1 MTKSNPYK
9 EKDAYDFGDIDD
21 SDLFAIDIDADRLCA
36 QRSRDKR
43 SLVAPYSQPFFTNTP
58 STDIDTKGNASV
70 ADGQNFS
77 LEDVIARNKRFKLE
91 EYDAFDKDLR
101 APIIPDEFEKSTTQ
115 ALFQHYGYSKFR
127 PGQLEV
133 MHAIISQRRDCSVF
147 WATGSGKSLCYQ
159 LPALHTSK
167 TAVVISPLISL
178 MQDQCN
184 KLNGSSQN
192 TVAVFLGSSQH
203 DATIDR
209 RALIDGEFL
218 LVFMTPEKLCS
229 GNTVEQLER
238 LNSTKGLSVIAIDE
252 AHCVSEW
259 GHDFRPQYRQIR
271 NIRSAGLLLDVPFLS
286 LTGTATPRVRQDVI
300 TSLLL
305 KDPLV
310 QVHSFDRAN
319 LRLHVHRKPPGKNG
333 FQIALASLVKEIQR
347 KPESTIIYAPTI
359 QVVEDISLWLSAQVP
374 CRVMPYHSKL
384 SDQQKEE
391 GHLGFL
397 VGTVTIIV
405 ATVR

>member
-1 MTKSNPYK
+1 
-9 EKDAYDFGDIDD
+9 
-21 SDLFAIDIDADRLCA
+21 
-36 QRSRDKR
+36 
-43 SLVAPYSQPFFTNTP
+43 
-58 STDIDTKGNASV
+58 
-70 ADGQNFS
+70 
-77 LEDVIARNKRFKLE
+77 
-91 EYDAFDKDLR
+91 
-101 APIIPDEFEKSTTQ
+101 
-115 ALFQHYGYSKFR
+115 
-127 PGQLEV
+127 
-133 MHAIISQRRDCSVF
+133 MHAIISQRRDCAVF

-159 LPALHTSK
+159 LPALHTNK

-184 KLNGSSQN
+184 KLNGSSRN

-203 DATIDR
+203 DASIDR
-209 RALIDGEFL
+209 RALIDGEFR

-229 GNTVEQLER
+229 GNTVEQLGR

-259 GHDFRPQYRQIR
+259 GHDFRPQYRQIH
-271 NIRSAGLLLDVPFLS
+271 NIRSAGFLLDVPFLS

-319 LRLHVHRKPPGKNG
+319 LRLQVHRKPPGKSG
-333 FQIALASLVKEIQR
+333 FQIALASFVKEIQR

-359 QVVEDISLWLSAQVP
+359 QAVEDISLWLSAQVP

-397 VGTVTIIV
+397 VGTVTVIV
-405 ATVR
+405 ATVAFGMGIDKTNTRRVIHYGPPKTLEEYVQQIGRAGRDGLPAQCVMFADHNDFSKYDCDFYMGKLSTEAKENTLKSLRYLQSYAMDAVKCRRAALLLYFSETPSFGERCGTCDNCLADSSASP